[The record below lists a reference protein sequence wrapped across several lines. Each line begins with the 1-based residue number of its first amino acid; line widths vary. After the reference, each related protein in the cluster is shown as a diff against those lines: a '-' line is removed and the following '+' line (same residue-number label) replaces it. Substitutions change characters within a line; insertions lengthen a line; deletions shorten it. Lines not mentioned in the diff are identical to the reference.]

1 MASNGETFASPRSDC
16 QGRIDARRSTSGL
29 HSHDFAE
36 LTTRSGTVAPRSRA
50 KLPTIEPR
58 ASASFHGRVKLPSA
72 YSPGAGR

>member
-1 MASNGETFASPRSDC
+1 MASNGDSFASPKSAC
-16 QGRIDARRSTSGL
+16 QGRIGARRSTSGL

-58 ASASFHGRVKLPSA
+58 ASASFQGSTKLPSA